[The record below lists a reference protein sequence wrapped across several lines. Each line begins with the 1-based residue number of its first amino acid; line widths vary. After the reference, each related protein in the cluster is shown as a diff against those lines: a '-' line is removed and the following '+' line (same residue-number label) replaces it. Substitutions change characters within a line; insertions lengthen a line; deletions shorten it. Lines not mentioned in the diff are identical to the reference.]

1 MPLDLD
7 TLPTDP
13 ADLRRL
19 VLALAE
25 ERDVEKDRA
34 DRLEHLLV
42 QLKRLMFGR
51 RSEKLDPNQ
60 LALAF
65 EDLEQSI
72 AAVHAE
78 MDAAAPVERRRRRTG
93 DERASLPKTLPEIER
108 VIDVAPE
115 DKVCPCCKGERHVIG
130 EDVSRRL
137 DVVPVQY
144 RILVTR
150 RPRYGCRTCET
161 GVVQAPAPDHVV
173 AGGLP
178 TEALIAQVLVGKY
191 ADGLP
196 LYRQARILARQ
207 GIEIDRSVLAGWVGH
222 ACWWL
227 KPLYER
233 LRLHLLSS
241 AKLYADETRLPVLDP
256 GRGRTKTC
264 QLWAYARDDRPW
276 GGGDPPA
283 VAYVYAAGRAA
294 DHARDH
300 LSGFAGVLQVDGYAA
315 YKSVVT
321 AKAGAALPL
330 PITLAFCWSH
340 LRRKFYELHVKQGSP
355 VAAEALR
362 RIAELYRIESEIR
375 GRAPEER
382 QAARAER
389 TRPLVESMRT
399 WIDAQLARVSGK
411 APLAEILRYA
421 VNHWDGL
428 CLFLDDG
435 RVEMDSNAVERCI
448 RPVTLVRKNSLFA
461 GSDGGGDHWAIVA
474 SLIETAKLNGVEP
487 FAYLKSVLETIVMD
501 FPASRLDELLPWNW
515 KAAVNG

>member
-7 TLPTDP
+7 SLPTDP

-51 RSEKLDPNQ
+51 RSEKLDPDQ
-60 LALAF
+60 LPLAF

-93 DERASLPKTLPEIER
+93 DERASLPRTLPEIER

-283 VAYVYAAGRAA
+283 AAYV
-294 DHARDH
+294 
-300 LSGFAGVLQVDGYAA
+300 
-315 YKSVVT
+315 
-321 AKAGAALPL
+321 
-330 PITLAFCWSH
+330 
-340 LRRKFYELHVKQGSP
+340 
-355 VAAEALR
+355 
-362 RIAELYRIESEIR
+362 
-375 GRAPEER
+375 
-382 QAARAER
+382 
-389 TRPLVESMRT
+389 
-399 WIDAQLARVSGK
+399 
-411 APLAEILRYA
+411 
-421 VNHWDGL
+421 
-428 CLFLDDG
+428 
-435 RVEMDSNAVERCI
+435 
-448 RPVTLVRKNSLFA
+448 
-461 GSDGGGDHWAIVA
+461 
-474 SLIETAKLNGVEP
+474 
-487 FAYLKSVLETIVMD
+487 
-501 FPASRLDELLPWNW
+501 
-515 KAAVNG
+515 